1 MGINR
6 PDTFNS
12 VGKAKLPDSGQDNG
26 TIVKIEGEDNVV
38 ITPSTGQGNVTVALS
53 LDTARTTY
61 DGVTQAV
68 GYYQQGSQILYNM
81 TTSAS
86 LTAGKFYYW
95 AAIGAWQIA
104 ESTTDGDRLIAMCS
118 DVTNGSEMVFK
129 GLARCNQT
137 FSAGDNGLRLY
148 LNSSGNLT
156 TTPSTTANEWVRI
169 IGYVKDGVNGL
180 IYIDVSNDF
189 YQNPPV

>member
-1 MGINR
+1 M
-6 PDTFNS
+6 
-12 VGKAKLPDSGQDNG
+12 PDSGQG
-26 TIVKIEGEDNVV
+26 TITKIVGQDNVV

-53 LDTARTTY
+53 LDTARTVY

-95 AAIGAWQIA
+95 SSTGAWAVA
-104 ESTTDGDRLIAMCS
+104 ESSTDGNHLIAMCS

-129 GLARCNQT
+129 GLARCNTT
-137 FSAGDNGLRLY
+137 FSASANGLRLY

-156 TTPSTTANEWVRI
+156 VIPSTNPNEWVRI
-169 IGYVKDGVNGL
+169 LGYVKDGVNGL